1 MTKLEVP
8 PPGKPASL
16 DVPGLGRFVF
26 DGGWR
31 YSDGSC
37 TCHYVF
43 HIDTGGNV
51 PFALVPHRP
60 RHVGNEP
67 ALVLAY
73 LKDDE
78 VALSRSYAEHIRRTV
93 EAVTPDCRA
102 FLHVARQQLLDMM
115 DRYEIDAPADYDE
128 LVDEL
133 RITHIKP
140 FADGRVELIFD
151 VCSWIRNFNINIR
164 LGAGLQFEDIWFDG

>member
-1 MTKLEVP
+1 M
-8 PPGKPASL
+8 
-16 DVPGLGRFVF
+16 
-26 DGGWR
+26 
-31 YSDGSC
+31 
-37 TCHYVF
+37 
-43 HIDTGGNV
+43 
-51 PFALVPHRP
+51 
-60 RHVGNEP
+60 
-67 ALVLAY
+67 LAY

>member
-31 YSDGSC
+31 YSDGSS

-43 HIDTGGNV
+43 HIDTGGK
-51 PFALVPHRP
+51 
-60 RHVGNEP
+60 EP
-67 ALVLAY
+67 ARVLAY
-73 LKDDE
+73 LNDDE

-93 EAVTPDCRA
+93 EAVTPECRA
-102 FLHVARQQLLDMM
+102 FLHAARQQLLDMM
-115 DRYEIDAPADYDE
+115 DRYEIDAPADYDV

-140 FADGRVELIFD
+140 YSDGSAELIFD
-151 VCSWIRNFNINIR
+151 LCSWIQNFNINLR
-164 LGAGLQFEDIWFDG
+164 LDAQLQFEDIWFDG

>member
-1 MTKLEVP
+1 MTKLHVP

-31 YSDGSC
+31 GSDYC
-37 TCHYVF
+37 CCHYVF
-43 HIDTGGNV
+43 HIDTGGKK
-51 PFALVPHRP
+51 
-60 RHVGNEP
+60 P

-73 LKDDE
+73 LEDDE
-78 VALSRSYAEHIRRTV
+78 AELSRSYAEHIRRTV
-93 EAVTPDCRA
+93 AAVTPDCRT
-102 FLHVARQQLLDMM
+102 FLHAARQKLLVMM
-115 DRYEIDAPADYDE
+115 EHYEIDAPDDYNL

-140 FADGRVELIFD
+140 FEDGRAELIFD
-151 VCSWIRNFNINIR
+151 LCSWIQNFNINIR
-164 LGAGLQFEDIWFDG
+164 LDARLQFEDIWFDG

>member
-31 YSDGSC
+31 YSDGSS

-43 HIDTGGNV
+43 HIDTGGK
-51 PFALVPHRP
+51 
-60 RHVGNEP
+60 EP
-67 ALVLAY
+67 ALLLAY

-93 EAVTPDCRA
+93 EAVTPECRA
-102 FLHVARQQLLDMM
+102 FLHAARQQLLDMM
-115 DRYEIDAPADYDE
+115 DRYEIDAPADYDV

-140 FADGRVELIFD
+140 YSDGSAELIFD
-151 VCSWIRNFNINIR
+151 LCSWIQNFNINLR
-164 LGAGLQFEDIWFDG
+164 LDAQLQFEDIWFDG